1 MHEVALLV
9 IFSMVFSAVLGHVAH
24 VLGTPEKLAWYL
36 QVRQWKAQE
45 FFLALFIAGVGLMFI
60 ATGADYWFNFKLS
73 SGVALSLMLG
83 TGLAALGYL
92 WSFADMTTKVEPH
105 FTALK
110 YVGGVVLVI
119 LTTYSKVYSDA
130 AIAELAGLPPQALPA
145 SQLFLTFW
153 LTPSLGLVV
162 LALAV
167 GYLAIPGTF
176 LLLGYGIY
184 VDIKKDRGKDKDS
197 KSTQASTKYIAAC
210 VAMSFFSILLLTL
223 VQGLLGQDFYEK
235 RLRKA
240 IAYSSFHLPASYCG
254 LPNSEGVSITM
265 LTGNRAGLAIPDQ
278 VQGYTFSI
286 MSCKPKLRSPEE
298 VAALLPGKQTLKNL

>member
-1 MHEVALLV
+1 MHEVAVLV

-24 VLGTPEKLAWYL
+24 VLETPEKLAWYL

-60 ATGADYWFNFKLS
+60 ATGASYWAGFTLGS
-73 SGVALSLMLG
+73 SAALALMLG
-83 TGLAALGYL
+83 TGFSALGYL
-92 WSFADMTTKVEPH
+92 WFFANMTTKVKPRI
-105 FTALK
+105 TALK
-110 YVGGVVLVI
+110 YIGGVLLVI

-130 AIAELAGLPPQALPA
+130 AIAEFAGLPAQELPT

-153 LTPSLGLVV
+153 LTPSLGLVA

-184 VDIKKDRGKDKDS
+184 VDIKKDKDS
-197 KSTQASTKYIAAC
+197 KTTQASTKYIAAC

-223 VQGLLGQDFYEK
+223 VQGLLGKDFYDK
-235 RLRKA
+235 HLRKA
-240 IAYSSFHLPASYCG
+240 IAYSSFHLPTSYCG
-254 LPNSEGVSITM
+254 LPDSEGAAITM
-265 LTGNRAGLAIPDQ
+265 LAGNRAGLAIPDKA
-278 VQGYTFSI
+278 QGYTFSI
-286 MSCKPKLRSPEE
+286 IPCKPKLTSPEE
-298 VAALLPGKQTLKNL
+298 VTALLPGK

>member
-1 MHEVALLV
+1 MYEVALFVTFL
-9 IFSMVFSAVLGHVAH
+9 IVFSAVLGHIVH
-24 VLGTPEKLAWYL
+24 VLGSPEKRAWYL
-36 QVRQWKAQE
+36 QVRRWAAQE

-60 ATGADYWFNFKLS
+60 ATGASYWSGFTLGS
-73 SGVALSLMLG
+73 SAALALMLG
-83 TGLAALGYL
+83 TGFSALGYL
-92 WSFADMTTKVEPH
+92 WSFANMTAKVEPRI
-105 FTALK
+105 TALK
-110 YVGGVVLVI
+110 YIGGVLLVI

-130 AIAELAGLPPQALPA
+130 AIAEFAGLPPQELPT

-153 LTPSLGLVV
+153 LTPSLGLVA

-184 VDIKKDRGKDKDS
+184 VDLKKDKDKDS
-197 KSTQASTKYIAAC
+197 KSTQASTKYIAAF

-223 VQGLLGQDFYEK
+223 VQGLLGKDFYDK
-235 RLRKA
+235 HLRKA

-254 LPNSEGVSITM
+254 LPDSEGAAITM

-286 MSCKPKLRSPEE
+286 IPCKPKLTNPEE
-298 VAALLPGKQTLKNL
+298 VAALLPGKQAPKNL